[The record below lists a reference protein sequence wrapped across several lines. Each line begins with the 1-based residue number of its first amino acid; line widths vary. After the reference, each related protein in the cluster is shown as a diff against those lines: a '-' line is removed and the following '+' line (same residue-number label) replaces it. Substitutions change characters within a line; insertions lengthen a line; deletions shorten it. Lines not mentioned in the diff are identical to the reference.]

1 MGDLR
6 KIVYSDCEFD
16 SREAVYEFLSEQISN
31 DFNSE
36 IFKLFL
42 EREYI
47 GNIKIFEQT
56 ILPHFE
62 FEKLKNS
69 SIFILRLKNSII
81 EWSDSLKNIKLIICI
96 ALKKEES
103 LETKKK
109 IVNIVESLSNDEK
122 IKNLLQCDLKEELV

>member
-1 MGDLR
+1 M
-6 KIVYSDCEFD
+6 YSDCEFD

-69 SIFILRLKNSII
+69 SIFILKLKNSII

-103 LETKKK
+103 LETKKR
-109 IVNIVESLSNDEK
+109 L
-122 IKNLLQCDLKEELV
+122 

>member
-62 FEKLKNS
+62 FEKLKNC
-69 SIFILRLKNSII
+69 SIFILKLKNSII

-96 ALKKEES
+96 DLKKEES
-103 LETKKK
+103 LETKKR
-109 IVNIVESLSNDEK
+109 L
-122 IKNLLQCDLKEELV
+122 